1 MNHSELCEILIASR
15 IPPAP
20 ISYSRIHSQ
29 GYRRSG
35 PRVDHHVSFK
45 LKLLSR
51 ETATNGSVEARCN
64 EPNGPT
70 FGSRSAQ
77 SQARGFPERSGSVPG
92 GLPKGSRKAPGGFL
106 QGCRRAPGGLEAQ
119 KTKIKNN
126 VCFLNDLE
134 AALGSRR
141 LPEAS
146 RRLPERLEARTTKK

>member
-1 MNHSELCEILIASR
+1 MAQLKPVA
-15 IPPAP
+15 
-20 ISYSRIHSQ
+20 IS
-29 GYRRSG
+29 
-35 PRVDHHVSFK
+35 
-45 LKLLSR
+45 
-51 ETATNGSVEARCN
+51 
-64 EPNGPT
+64 NGPT

-77 SQARGFPERSGSVPG
+77 SQVRGFPERSGSVPG

-141 LPEAS
+141 APRGLPEAS
-146 RRLPERLEARTTKK
+146 RKPPGGLPELPGVFPEASRRPPGDYSGRL